1 MILLTGASGLRTLR
15 GMGGRHFVYAG
26 GGIWYLLRFAFVA
39 LLVLR
44 LVDNDPLFHLDLL
57 WVGAPGL
64 LLAALFAG
72 CAFVADGERHYLP
85 LIRIGVLLAAASDAI
100 VVLTGSYAPVAV
112 RVGGAD
118 DELSRLVFIIVYG
131 ILAVDLLIFAA
142 LISYRPMDRS
152 RSSDTQEHLPEYE
165 STRVEDE

>member
-1 MILLTGASGLRTLR
+1 MILLTGSSGPRTLR

-26 GGIWYLLRFAFVA
+26 GGVWYLLRFALVA

-44 LVDNDPLFHLDLL
+44 LVRTDPLFHLNLL
-57 WVGAPGL
+57 WAGAPGL

-72 CAFVADGERHYLP
+72 CAFVAGGERFYLP
-85 LIRIGVLLAAASDAI
+85 LLRIGTLLAAASDAI
-100 VVLTGSYAPVAV
+100 VVLTGSYAQVAV
-112 RVGGAD
+112 RVNGTES
-118 DELSRLVFIIVYG
+118 ELSRLVFIIVYG

-152 RSSDTQEHLPEYE
+152 RSSDSDRHLPEYE